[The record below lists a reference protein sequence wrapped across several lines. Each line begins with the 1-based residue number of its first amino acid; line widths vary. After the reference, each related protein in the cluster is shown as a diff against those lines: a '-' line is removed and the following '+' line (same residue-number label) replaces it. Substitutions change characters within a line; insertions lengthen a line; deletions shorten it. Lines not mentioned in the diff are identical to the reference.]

1 MSRINTLDPIVAA
14 RIAAGEVIDRPQ
26 AIARELIDNAIDA
39 GADDITLTIEGG
51 GITLL
56 SVADNGEGIEKEDL
70 PLTVQRHAT
79 SKIKTLEDLYHIR
92 SLGFRGEAL
101 YSISAVSKLTIA
113 SRRKDKDAYTFIV
126 DNGKESE
133 VIKGGPDRGTIITS
147 ENLFEEIPARRSFLK
162 RESSEAGLCR
172 SMLLSKAMAFPEV
185 HFRFMQDGALRIDL
199 PKRDNLYERTL
210 DILTL
215 DERLNRKSFV
225 KLEEKGEL
233 FSLCLI
239 TSMPEVHRSDR
250 SRMKIY
256 VNGRQVEE
264 YSLIQA
270 ITYGYGEKL
279 PGGAYPYSVLFL
291 EDDPEMVDFNI
302 HPAKKEVK
310 LRNRAEIHHTIS
322 ELIKRAL
329 PSSIPTIKAK
339 EETPDLPIAKTVTS
353 YQNNEYLLRRY
364 DNYQMRGDEV
374 ASRTP
379 TYYREEAKPKDNSW
393 LLKAKEL
400 SNKKIEEIF
409 VPSAAPKEE
418 LWNRE
423 DESFTYLGQAFR
435 LFLICE
441 RKGKLYLVD
450 QHAAHERVIFNELR
464 EQKSVQRLLVPIE
477 FEVDPDIDT
486 FLTEHGEVYTQFGIN
501 LARKE
506 DKLWEISSLPAMAR
520 PVEKEL
526 VAFIST
532 QMASESEIETGLYA
546 IVACK
551 AAIKAGDE
559 VDRYSAEALLEK
571 VFELEDPACP
581 HGRTFI
587 ITLEESELRKMVGRT
602 K

>member
-1 MSRINTLDPIVAA
+1 MGRINALDPVVAA

-39 GADDITLTIEGG
+39 GADDVTLTIEGG

-79 SKIKTLEDLYHIR
+79 SKIKTLDDLYHIN

-113 SRRKDKDAYTFIV
+113 SRRKDKDAFTFVV
-126 DNGKESE
+126 DNGKDGI
-133 VIKGGPDRGTIITS
+133 VTKGGPDRGTIITS

-172 SMLLSKAMAFPEV
+172 SMLLSKAMAFPQV
-185 HFRFMQDGALRIDL
+185 HFRFVQDGALRIDL
-199 PKRDNLYERTL
+199 PKRENLYERTL

-225 KLEEKGEL
+225 KLEDRGEL
-233 FSLCLI
+233 FSICLI
-239 TSMPEVHRSDR
+239 TSLPEVHRSDR
-250 SRMKIY
+250 SRMKVY

-322 ELIKRAL
+322 ELIKRTL
-329 PSSIPTIKAK
+329 PSSIPTLKAN
-339 EETPDLPIAKTVTS
+339 EETPDLPIAKTITS
-353 YQNNEYLLRRY
+353 YQDRDFIFRRQEHTNRESVADRVPEYRQ
-364 DNYQMRGDEV
+364 D
-374 ASRTP
+374 
-379 TYYREEAKPKDNSW
+379 AKPKDNSW
-393 LLKAKEL
+393 LVKAKEL
-400 SNKKIEEIF
+400 ASRQVEKPAF
-409 VPSAAPKEE
+409 TPSAAPKEE
-418 LWNRE
+418 LWER
-423 DESFTYLGQAFR
+423 DDDSVTYLGQAFK

-441 RKGKLYLVD
+441 RKGKLFLVD

-464 EQKSVQRLLVPIE
+464 EQKSVQHLLVPIE
-477 FEVDPDIDT
+477 FEVEPDIDA
-486 FLTEHGEVYTQFGIN
+486 FLSEHGEIYTQFGIS

-526 VAFIST
+526 VEYIRT
-532 QMASESEIETGLYA
+532 KMASESEIETGLYA